1 MRPNRGLPTD
11 PDSRPAAE
19 ASSAA
24 GPDPALVRELVDIS
38 HWAGRRPDLIQAGG
52 GNTSVKSADGRVMLL
67 KASGYGLSEVL
78 PPGEPGGPRGYV
90 ALDTQELRRLLDRE
104 DLLSDAGKGVEAR
117 LRASFLAAC
126 TFRPAPEVR
135 PSVEALLHA
144 LLGRVVIHTHP
155 PMVVALV
162 SAVRR
167 REAVARFARLL
178 GEEVL
183 VLPYRDPG
191 LERARELRRA
201 LAQAAER
208 GSNPRVLLLENHG
221 LFVWAE
227 TAAGAKRLTS
237 RCLGAAAKVLGLRR
251 GGRARPPA
259 GPRPSKAER
268 GRLLRLLPLVR
279 GSACGVSGRRL
290 LVRFHASSALAA
302 LARTE
307 RGRRALRAGPLSPDE
322 VVYCHSHPALLD
334 LKKLSNEDE
343 KARAQLVDLFSR
355 YQKRRGVFPKVLLA
369 APLGY
374 FILAESERSLRAAR
388 EQAEAAFEAKLHTL
402 RLGGPR
408 PLTAEAAAFIEGWE
422 AEAYR
427 RRLAGAAEASLP
439 LAAQV
444 AVVTGAGSG
453 LGRGIARGL
462 ARAGATVA
470 LVDIDEPAA
479 RSVAREILAETPAAH
494 TLVVRA
500 DVTDE
505 AAVGRLFEEVVLGCG
520 GVDILV
526 NAAGIAPSYPL
537 VEFPLAE
544 WERTLRLNL
553 TGYFL
558 CAREAARWMVRQGTG
573 GSIINLSSKT
583 GLEASVDN
591 SAYNATKAAEIHL
604 ARGWARELARHGVR
618 VNAVA
623 PGNVFEGS
631 KIWNRRYIEA
641 CARKRGIKPEEV
653 IPYYINLTALKREI
667 KPEDVAEAVVFLC
680 SERARVI
687 TGQTLV
693 PDAGQVFVR

>member
-1 MRPNRGLPTD
+1 MTPNRRSHSNPTNPRRPTEAPPGGGVDPGLV
-11 PDSRPAAE
+11 
-19 ASSAA
+19 
-24 GPDPALVRELVDIS
+24 GELVEVS
-38 HWAGRRPDLIQAGG
+38 HWAGRRADLIQAGG
-52 GNTSVKSADGRVMLL
+52 GNTSVKSTDGRVMLL
-67 KASGYGLSEVL
+67 KASGYGLAEVL

-90 ALDTQELRRLLDRE
+90 AMDTHDLRRLLDRE
-104 DLLSDAGKGVEAR
+104 DLLAGDDAEAR
-117 LRASFLAAC
+117 LRASSLAAC
-126 TFRPAPEVR
+126 TFRAGPEVR
-135 PSVEALLHA
+135 PSVEALLHV

-155 PMVVALV
+155 PTVVALV
-162 SAVRR
+162 SSAHRR
-167 REAVARFARLL
+167 AAEERFRQVL
-178 GEEVL
+178 GEAAL
-183 VLPYRDPG
+183 FLPYRNPG
-191 LERARELRRA
+191 LERARELRQA
-201 LAQAAER
+201 LARSESREAR
-208 GSNPRVLLLENHG
+208 PRVLLLENHG

-227 TAAGAKRLTS
+227 TTRAAKRLTT
-237 RCLGAAAKVLGLRR
+237 RCLRAAREVLGV
-251 GGRARPPA
+251 GPRARGPSPA
-259 GPRPSKAER
+259 SPRPSKGWRAQ
-268 GRLLRLLPLVR
+268 LLRLLPLVR
-279 GSACGVSGRRL
+279 GAACRASGRRL
-290 LVRFHASSALAA
+290 LVRFHASAA
-302 LARTE
+302 VASLARTE

-322 VVYCHSHPALLD
+322 VVYCHSHPLALD
-334 LKKLSNEDE
+334 LKKLGGQDE
-343 KARAQLVDLFSR
+343 KARDRLVALLAR
-355 YQKRRGVFPKVLLA
+355 YRKRHRVFPKVLLA
-369 APLGY
+369 APRGY

-388 EQAEAAFEAKLHTL
+388 EQSAAALEAKLHSL

-408 PLTAEAAAFIEGWE
+408 PLAAQAAAFIEGWE

-479 RSVAREILAETPAAH
+479 RSAARETLAETSAGHAPAFP
-494 TLVVRA
+494 A

-505 AAVGRLFEEVVLGCG
+505 AAVSRLFEEVVLGCG

-537 VEFPLAE
+537 VEFPLPE
-544 WERTLRLNL
+544 WERTLKVNL

-558 CAREAARWMVRQGTG
+558 CAREAARWMVREGTG
-573 GSIINLSSKT
+573 GNIINLSSKT

-604 ARGWARELARHGVR
+604 ARGWARELAPAGIR
-618 VNAVA
+618 VNALA

-631 KIWNRRYIEA
+631 RIWNRRYIEA
-641 CARKRGIKPEEV
+641 CARKRGVSPEEV

-667 KPEDVAEAVVFLC
+667 KPEDVAQAVVFLC